1 MEATVEV
8 KQKSY
13 KRRRLKLYQIVT
25 VSITYLILAV
35 VAFIF
40 FFPILWLVL
49 SSFSKSGS
57 MYSFDGFFPTQ
68 YGFDSFVKLFTDTT
82 TYNYPKWFLNTFIV
96 AIISCVCGT
105 FLTILT
111 AYAMSRLKF
120 KARKSMMKLTLVLG
134 MFPSFMG
141 MIAVYLLCTQFHLV
155 NSLAGLILIYVGGAP
170 MSYMVQKGFFDTIPY
185 EIDECAMMH
194 GANKFQIFMKINLPL
209 AKPMIVYS
217 GLTSFA
223 FPWSDIILPQML
235 LKNKELWT
243 VAVGLNSLGQDEF
256 ARFAAGS
263 IFIAVPIII
272 LYFCLS
278 KFMVSGMSAGSVKG

>member
-1 MEATVEV
+1 MENVVE
-8 KQKSY
+8 KQTKKY
-13 KRRRLKLYQIVT
+13 KRRL
-25 VSITYLILAV
+25 ITPQKIFGAILCYLILAA

-49 SSFSKSGS
+49 ASFSKQGD
-57 MYSFDGFFPTQ
+57 MYSFDGFFPTE
-68 YGFDSFVKLFTDTT
+68 YGFDSFIKLFTDTGN
-82 TYNYPKWFLNTFIV
+82 YNYPKWFLNTLL
-96 AIISCVCGT
+96 ISSVSCIFGT

-120 KARKSMMKLTLVLG
+120 KSRKQLMKLTLILG

-141 MIAVYLLCTQFHLV
+141 MVAVYLLCTQLNLL
-155 NSLAGLILIYVGGAP
+155 NSHWGLILIYTGGAP

-194 GANKFQIFMKINLPL
+194 GANRFQIFMKINLPV
-209 AKPMIVYS
+209 ATPMIVYS

-235 LKNKELWT
+235 LKNRDMWT
-243 VAVGLNSLGQDEF
+243 VAVGLNNLTQQEF
-256 ARFAAGS
+256 TRFAAGS
-263 IFIAVPIII
+263 IFVAVPIIV
-272 LYFCLS
+272 LYFVLS

>member
-1 MEATVEV
+1 MQATVDMP
-8 KQKSY
+8 KKSY
-13 KRRRLKLYQIVT
+13 KRRIISPTKVFGAIL
-25 VSITYLILAV
+25 SYLILMAV
-35 VAFIF
+35 AVIF

-49 SSFSKSGS
+49 ASLSKQGD
-57 MYSFDGFFPTQ
+57 MYSFDGFFPSE
-68 YGFDSFVKLFTDTT
+68 YGFDTFVKLFTDVKD
-82 TYNYPKWFLNTFIV
+82 YNYPKWFQNTL
-96 AIISCVCGT
+96 IISGVSCITGT

-120 KARKSMMKLTLVLG
+120 KSRKKMMKATLVLG

-141 MIAVYLLCTQFHLV
+141 MIAVYLLCTQLNLLNSHL
-155 NSLAGLILIYVGGAP
+155 GLILIYTGGAP

-194 GANKFQIFMKINLPL
+194 GANRFQIFMKINLPV

-223 FPWSDIILPQML
+223 YPWSDIILPQML
-235 LKNKELWT
+235 LKNRDMWT
-243 VAVGLNSLGQDEF
+243 VAVGLNNITQDEF
-256 ARFAAGS
+256 SRFAAGS